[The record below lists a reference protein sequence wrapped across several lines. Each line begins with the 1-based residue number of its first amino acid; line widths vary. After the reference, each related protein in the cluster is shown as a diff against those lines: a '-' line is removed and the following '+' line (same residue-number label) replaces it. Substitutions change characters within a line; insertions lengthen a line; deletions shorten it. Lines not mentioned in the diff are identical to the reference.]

1 MKREEGGAGMDNTI
15 FSFTEALASSAP
27 TPGGGGAAG
36 LIAALGA
43 SLGAMAARISAK
55 KRDTAEL
62 AERCEALRL
71 RALALIE
78 ADEEAFLP
86 LSAAYRLPKDAPNRA
101 ETLRRAALD
110 ACQPGVNLLL
120 LCAEAADVLAALREK
135 ASPLLLSDVGCA
147 AAACRAAL
155 LCAAMNVYVNTKPCS
170 GDAEAARLNALAESA
185 LQAALP
191 KLEDTELQIL
201 LRLRDGNDG

>member
-1 MKREEGGAGMDNTI
+1 MEDTI
-15 FSFTEALASSAP
+15 FSFTEALASASP

-43 SLGAMAARISAK
+43 SLGAMAARISQK

-62 AERCEALRL
+62 AVRCETLRL
-71 RALALIE
+71 RALAIIE
-78 ADEEAFLP
+78 ADEKAFLP
-86 LSAAYRLPKDAPNRA
+86 LSAAYKLPEDAPNRL
-101 ETLRRAALD
+101 ETLRRASLD

-120 LCAEAADVLAALREK
+120 WCAEAADALTALREK

-155 LCAAMNVYVNTKPCS
+155 VCAAMNVYTNTRPYA
-170 GDAEAARLNALAESA
+170 GDAEAERLKALTEST

-191 KLEDTELQIL
+191 LLEDTELQIL
-201 LRLRDGNDG
+201 LEMRDGNDG